1 MWQLR
6 ICETASYLKVR
17 RSMKS
22 HALVRNVIGTFFAL
36 FFFGASGVDLL
47 SLSAGAGEA
56 FVIAASPSLKDV
68 LERLGKGFEQSN
80 PGVHV
85 QLYFDSGLDLRQTI
99 ASMENSMVGRYFI
112 GSGPI
117 HVIAPGGDEL
127 ITRLEQKYYVLPDTR
142 RPYALDQ
149 LVVIVPESL
158 VEAPD
163 SLEAIRLG
171 TGRLAVADASRTRL
185 GIQTGELFR
194 SLGLDEA
201 LRGRLDLATD
211 SRGVIDHVLSGQ
223 ADAGIIFGHEAVR
236 AQERLRIAATITK
249 GYKPT
254 VHSMVMERYC
264 PNRPLCEEFL
274 TFVQGAEG
282 QAIVHQAGHTVPA
295 GKSK

>member
-1 MWQLR
+1 
-6 ICETASYLKVR
+6 
-17 RSMKS
+17 MKS
-22 HALVRNVIGTFFAL
+22 HALIRNVIGTFLAL
-36 FFFGASGVDLL
+36 AVFSASGMGLQVTP
-47 SLSAGAGEA
+47 AWAAET
-56 FVIAASPSLKDV
+56 FVIAASPSMKDV
-68 LERLGKGFEQSN
+68 LERLGDGFEKSH

-85 QLYFDSGLDLRQTI
+85 QLYFDSGLALRQTI
-99 ASMENSMVGRYFI
+99 AGMENSMVGRYFI
-112 GSGPI
+112 GTGPI

-171 TGRLAVADASRTRL
+171 TWRLAVADASRTRL
-185 GIQTGELFR
+185 GTQTGELFR
-194 SLGLDEA
+194 YFGLDEA

-236 AQERLRIAATITK
+236 AQDRLRIAATIAK

-264 PNRPLCEEFL
+264 PNRTLCEEFL
-274 TFVQGAEG
+274 TFIQGAEG
-282 QAIVHQAGHTVPA
+282 QAIVRRAGHTVPP
-295 GKSK
+295 GKAD